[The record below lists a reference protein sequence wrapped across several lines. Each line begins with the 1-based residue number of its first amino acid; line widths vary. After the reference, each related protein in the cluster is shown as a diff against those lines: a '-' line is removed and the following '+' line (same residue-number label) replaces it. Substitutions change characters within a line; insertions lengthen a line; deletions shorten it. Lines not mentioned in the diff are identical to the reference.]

1 MATIG
6 TFTKKDTTYQG
17 TITTMSLKAKVNI
30 TPVEREND
38 KAPDFRVY
46 AGSAEIGAAWS
57 TTAKNGNAYLS
68 VKLDDPSFVKPI
80 FARLSRMAAITSSSG
95 PADPTGPGASRGH
108 FFALDERGFSHGVC
122 GLAQKSLFQT
132 GRIPGTQHV
141 RGCHWRE
148 WTIRPW
154 LPHRW
159 RPGIRLYKNPHW

>member
-17 TITTMSLKAKVNI
+17 SITTMSLKAKVNI

-80 FARLSRMAAITSSSG
+80 FARLVENGGDHVLVWSR
-95 PADPTGPGASRGH
+95 
-108 FFALDERGFSHGVC
+108 
-122 GLAQKSLFQT
+122 
-132 GRIPGTQHV
+132 
-141 RGCHWRE
+141 
-148 WTIRPW
+148 
-154 LPHRW
+154 
-159 RPGIRLYKNPHW
+159 